1 MRRTEEIWG
10 TVVGLDVRDAAN
22 DYDAAIVDVVF
33 AWFERVDTLFSTW
46 RNDSE
51 IVRIAGGGLRLE
63 QASPE
68 TRTVLDL
75 CEALSAATAG
85 AFDVAATALL
95 PAPHPPGWCPI
106 DPSAMVKGWAL
117 DRAAD
122 LLVAAGVKSFCLNA
136 GGDVLVGCGP
146 GPGEA
151 WRVGI
156 LHPWQRDHLAAV
168 LAVTNAAVAT
178 SGLYERGSHIVDPRS
193 GRPASGLAS
202 ATVVAP
208 DLATAD
214 AYSTAILA
222 LGRDGLDWL
231 RSHPDVNAMAITN
244 DCQVFTTNGFDTLR
258 AVTQ

>member
-22 DYDAAIVDVVF
+22 DYDAAVADVVL
-33 AWFERVDTLFSTW
+33 AWFERVDKLFSTW
-46 RNDSE
+46 RDDSE
-51 IVRIAGGGLRLE
+51 IVRIAGGTLSLE

-75 CEALSAATAG
+75 CEALSVATAG
-85 AFDVAATALL
+85 AFDIAATALL
-95 PAPHPPGWCPI
+95 PARHRPGWCPM

-117 DRAAD
+117 DRAAE
-122 LLVAAGVKSFCLNA
+122 LLVAAGAKRFCLNA

-156 LHPWQRDHLAAV
+156 LHPWQRGDLAAV
-168 LAVTNAAVAT
+168 LAVTTAAVAP

-231 RSHPDVNAMAITN
+231 RSHPDVDAM
-244 DCQVFTTNGFDTLR
+244 
-258 AVTQ
+258 